1 MDKKGLKK
9 IGNVVGKIISYIS
22 LLILFL
28 VAIFLLFY
36 IITNNIAKTKGDY
49 PPISLFTIVSQ
60 SMEPNIN
67 VYDVIIDTKVN
78 KETDLKVGDIITFF
92 SETIDT
98 GGYTVTHRIK
108 EIVTNGENTYFIT
121 KGDNNLTSDVGVT
134 TFDKI
139 VGKVQF
145 IIPQLGRIQFF
156 ISSRLG
162 WLLIILIP
170 AIGIILIDIF
180 KMTKL
185 LRIKNQIESIPKIKE
200 VEVIRE
206 KEDDKV
212 VRALIEKAN
221 RINKNRK

>member
-36 IITNNIAKTKGDY
+36 IITNNIAKTRGDY

-121 KGDNNLTSDVGVT
+121 KGDNNLTDDVGVT